1 MPPKMS
7 RTTARKSLKYNFK
20 ILMKYGEKM
29 IAKTAIIAQDAK
41 VGADCT
47 IGEYCVIEDGV
58 VLEEGVQLG
67 HHVVIHRGTRVGA
80 GTIVGDGTVLGR
92 QPRPAATS
100 TVKAEQELKPLLIGK
115 SCTIGTSVIVY
126 QGTEM
131 LDSCFLGD
139 NSSVRENCQLGE
151 AVLIGQRVVVENN
164 VRIGDYAKV
173 QTGAYITADTE
184 LEEHVFIAPMVTTT
198 NDNYMGRTEK
208 RFADRRGPTFKK
220 GCRVGG
226 GVTILPGV
234 TIGDEAFIA
243 AGSIVPRDIPPYQL
257 VMGSPARAV
266 RSVSEDELLFSRGTK
281 QDDQVDKTD
290 KTDKAAISSFDLKR
304 QNAALSGELSPVI
317 EKIVTSGQ
325 FILGENVKELEAEI
339 SEICGAEY
347 GVGVANG
354 SDALYLALMACGVGA
369 GDEVIT
375 TPFTFFATAG
385 SIVRT
390 GAVPV
395 FVDIEPK
402 TYNIDPELIE
412 EKITPRTKAIIPV
425 HLFGQSAEMD
435 RIIEIAYKHGLKV
448 IEDAAQSLGCKYRGR
463 PGGGIGDAGCL
474 SFFPTKNLGCFGDGG
489 MVVTNKPEIAEKLRM
504 LRVHGTRKKYHHE
517 LLGINSRLDEL
528 QAGILRTKLPHFSG
542 WLQQRQEHAELYNDL
557 FKASGLTMNGNVETP
572 YRLLGCLHT
581 HTYNQYTIAA
591 RKRDELR
598 DYLKQHCIGT
608 TVYYPAPL
616 HVQPV
621 FKDLGYQVG
630 DFPHAEQAAKKVLSL
645 PMFPELT
652 DEEIKRVVLTI
663 TEFYGDEA

>member
-1 MPPKMS
+1 
-7 RTTARKSLKYNFK
+7 
-20 ILMKYGEKM
+20 M

-41 VGADCT
+41 IGADCS

-58 VLEEGVQLG
+58 VLEQGVELG
-67 HHVVIHRGTRVGA
+67 HHVVIHKGTRGGA

-100 TVKAEQELKPLLIGK
+100 TVKAESELSPPLIGK
-115 SCTIGTSVIVY
+115 NCTIGTGVIVY
-126 QGTEM
+126 HGTEM
-131 LDSCFLGD
+131 QDSCFLGD

-173 QTGAYITADTE
+173 QTGAYLTASTK

-208 RFADRRGPTFKK
+208 RFAAKSGSTFKK

-226 GVTILPGV
+226 GVTLLPGV
-234 TIGDEAFIA
+234 TIGKEAFIA
-243 AGSIVPRDIPPYQL
+243 AGSIVPRDVPPYQL

-266 RSVSEDELLFSRGTK
+266 RSVPEDELLFPREIK
-281 QDDQVDKTD
+281 QDVRVDKTN
-290 KTDKAAISSFDLKR
+290 KTAIPSFDLKR
-304 QNAALSGELSPVI
+304 QNVAFGGELSSVI
-317 EKIVTSGQ
+317 EKIIASGQ
-325 FILGENVKELEAEI
+325 FILGENVKALEAEI
-339 SEICGAEY
+339 SKICGAEY

-354 SDALYLALMACGVGA
+354 SDALYLALLACGVGA

-435 RIIEIAYKHGLKV
+435 RIMEVAYQHGLKV

-489 MVVTNKPEIAEKLRM
+489 MVVTNNSEIAEKLRM

-528 QAGILRTKLPHFSG
+528 QAAVLRTKLPHFSG
-542 WLQQRQEHAELYNDL
+542 WLKRRQEHAELYNDL
-557 FKASGLTMNGNVETP
+557 FTASGLTVNGNVEIP

-591 RKRDELR
+591 RKRDQLR
-598 DYLKQHCIGT
+598 DYLKQRQIGT
-608 TVYYPAPL
+608 TIYYPAPL

-630 DFPHAEQAAKKVLSL
+630 DFPHAEQAAERVLSL

-652 DEEIKRVVLTI
+652 AEEIKQVVLTI
-663 TEFYGDEA
+663 TEFYGDEAQ

>member
-1 MPPKMS
+1 
-7 RTTARKSLKYNFK
+7 
-20 ILMKYGEKM
+20 M

-41 VGADCT
+41 IGADCS

-58 VLEEGVQLG
+58 VLEQGVELG
-67 HHVVIHRGTRVGA
+67 HHVVIHKGTRVGA

-100 TVKAEQELKPLLIGK
+100 TVKAESELSPPLIGK
-115 SCTIGTSVIVY
+115 NCTIGTGVIVY
-126 QGTEM
+126 HGTEM
-131 LDSCFLGD
+131 QDSCFLGD

-173 QTGAYITADTE
+173 QTGAYLTASTK

-208 RFADRRGPTFKK
+208 RFAAKSGSTFKK

-226 GVTILPGV
+226 GVTLLPGV
-234 TIGDEAFIA
+234 TIGKEAFIV
-243 AGSIVPRDIPPYQL
+243 AGSIVPRDVPPYQL

-266 RSVSEDELLFSRGTK
+266 RSVPEDELLFPREIK
-281 QDDQVDKTD
+281 QDVRVDKTN
-290 KTDKAAISSFDLKR
+290 KTAIPSFDLKR
-304 QNAALSGELSPVI
+304 QNVAFGGELSSVI
-317 EKIVTSGQ
+317 EKIIASGQ
-325 FILGENVKELEAEI
+325 FILGENVKALEAEI
-339 SEICGAEY
+339 SKICGAEY

-354 SDALYLALMACGVGA
+354 SDALYLALLACGVGA

-435 RIIEIAYKHGLKV
+435 RIMEVAYQHGLKV

-489 MVVTNKPEIAEKLRM
+489 MVVTNNSEIAEKLRM

-528 QAGILRTKLPHFSG
+528 QAAVLRTKLPHFSG
-542 WLQQRQEHAELYNDL
+542 WLKRRQEHAELYNDL
-557 FKASGLTMNGNVETP
+557 FKASGLTVNGNVEIP

-591 RKRDELR
+591 RKRDQLR
-598 DYLKQHCIGT
+598 DYLKQRQIGT
-608 TVYYPAPL
+608 TIYYPAPL

-630 DFPHAEQAAKKVLSL
+630 DFPHAEQAAERVLSL

-652 DEEIKRVVLTI
+652 AEEIKQVVLTI
-663 TEFYGDEA
+663 TEFYGDEAQ

>member
-1 MPPKMS
+1 
-7 RTTARKSLKYNFK
+7 
-20 ILMKYGEKM
+20 MKYGEKM
-29 IAKTAIIAQDAK
+29 IAKTAVIDRKAK
-41 VGADCT
+41 VSPDCA

-100 TVKAEQELKPLLIGK
+100 TVKEEHELKPLLIGRN
-115 SCTIGTSVIVY
+115 CTIGTGVIVY

-131 LDSCFLGD
+131 QDSCFLGD

-151 AVLIGQRVVVENN
+151 AVLIGQRVVVENG
-164 VRIGDYAKV
+164 VEIGDYTKI
-173 QTGAYITADTE
+173 QTGAYITASTE
-184 LEEHVFIAPMVTTT
+184 IEEHVFVAPMVTTT

-220 GCRVGG
+220 GCRIGG
-226 GVTILPGV
+226 GVILLPGV
-234 TIGDEAFIA
+234 TIGEEAFIA

-257 VMGSPARAV
+257 VMGSPAHTV
-266 RSVSEDELLFSRGTK
+266 RSVSEDELLFPRETK
-281 QDDQVDKTD
+281 QVAKVD

-304 QNAALSGELSPVI
+304 QNVALSGELSSVI
-317 EKIVTSGQ
+317 EKVISSGQ
-325 FILGENVKELEAEI
+325 FILGENVKKLEAEI
-339 SEICGAEY
+339 AEFCGAEY
-347 GVGVANG
+347 GVGVGNG
-354 SDALYLALMACGVGA
+354 SDALYLALLACGIEPGN
-369 GDEVIT
+369 EVIT

-395 FVDIEPK
+395 FVDIDLK

-412 EKITPRTKAIIPV
+412 EKITPHTKAILPV

-435 RIIEIAYKHGLKV
+435 RIIEIAHKHGLKV
-448 IEDAAQSLGCKYRGR
+448 IEDAAQSLGCEYQGR

-489 MVVTNKPEIAEKLRM
+489 MVVTNNPEVAEKLRM

-517 LLGINSRLDEL
+517 LLGINSRLDAL
-528 QAGILRTKLPHFSG
+528 QAAILLTKLPHFSG
-542 WLQQRQEHAELYNDL
+542 WLKQRQDHAELYNDL
-557 FKASGLTMNGNVETP
+557 FKASGLTVNGNVETP
-572 YRLLGCLHT
+572 YRQSGCL

-591 RKRDELR
+591 RKRDQLR
-598 DYLKQHCIGT
+598 DYLKQRGIGT
-608 TVYYPAPL
+608 TIYYPSPL
-616 HVQPV
+616 HLQPV
-621 FKDLGYQVG
+621 FKDLGYEVG
-630 DFPHAEQAAKKVLSL
+630 DFPYAEQAAERVLSL

-652 DEEIKRVVLTI
+652 EEESKRVVIAI
-663 TEFYGDEA
+663 TEFYGDEAK